1 MTKKLAV
8 ILVNFASNPV
18 QPYTK
23 SYANGVIFGN
33 TYSVAAFYDEESYGR
48 IALTGDVSG
57 WFTISYDTRTCD
69 TAAIQA
75 KADAAATAAGV
86 DLANYTNISYVFPHL
101 SACSFAGR
109 AQLPGKRSWI
119 NTISTTNPK
128 IHDWVVAHE
137 PATLRRP
144 PRQQLHVHD
153 GRCSGDPL
161 GQWRGLRHERV
172 RRPPHGHG
180 RLEPDREVPP
190 QPRLAPSPDGLH
202 GRNGTA

>member
-1 MTKKLAV
+1 M

-119 NTISTTNPK
+119 NTISTTNLK

-137 PATLRRP
+137 PANFGAHHANSYTARRA
-144 PRQQLHVHD
+144 VC
-153 GRCSGDPL
+153 G
-161 GQWRGLRHERV
+161 W
-172 RRPPHGHG
+172 
-180 RLEPDREVPP
+180 
-190 QPRLAPSPDGLH
+190 PS
-202 GRNGTA
+202 RSVARTATRASTA